1 MNLHI
6 CYDEKVIGR
15 TIQYFEEALPKQN
28 IFVVMKPDKRRQYNY
43 VKVNS
48 PNVFYEQYDTNGF
61 WNAIGD
67 IREYKN
73 IIIHFLG
80 NESCK
85 FLLSIPKKSP
95 VTWIIWG
102 ADLYNELLV
111 KRGYELYAN
120 PEDEWAVSPVNKI
133 KKILLFPFIFLIRL
147 HSYHVRVKAIQRI
160 SSVCGTKGDLQL
172 LYKYFPELKPYQ
184 QKSFLYYPVD
194 EIIGDTLMKTS
205 SAGNNIIVGN
215 SASPSNNH
223 RYVFEK
229 LKKLNLGSRKVIVPL
244 SYGINKEV
252 ALKAGKELGKNF
264 YPLLDFVPLDE
275 YNKILA
281 SANTFIYGNF
291 RQEAVGNIVIA
302 FYLGAT
308 VFLSERSPLLSD
320 LKELGYVLFGLSEL
334 SNRIDYVLTS
344 EERNHNRNLVL
355 KLNSRELMLSYI
367 KESFG

>member
-6 CYDEKVIGR
+6 CYDEKVISR
-15 TIQYFEEALPKQN
+15 TIQYFEEVLPRQN
-28 IFVVMKPDKRRQYNY
+28 IFVVMRPDKRRQYNY
-43 VKVNS
+43 VKVS
-48 PNVFYEQYDTNGF
+48 LPNVFYEQFGTKEF
-61 WNAIGD
+61 WKVVGD
-67 IREYKN
+67 IRKYKN

-85 FLLSIPKKSP
+85 FILSIPPNSP

-111 KRGYELYAN
+111 KRGYDLYAN
-120 PEDEWAVSPVNKI
+120 PEDEWAVSHINKI
-133 KKILLFPFIFLIRL
+133 RKILLFPLIYLIRL
-147 HSYHVRVKAIQRI
+147 HSYYVRLKAIQRI
-160 SSVCGTKGDLQL
+160 SSACGTKGDLQL

-184 QKSFLYYPVD
+184 QKKFFYYPVD
-194 EIIGDTLMKTS
+194 DIIGDSLRKLS
-205 SAGNNIIVGN
+205 SLGNNIIVGN

-223 RYVFEK
+223 RYVFAK
-229 LKKLNLGSRKVIVPL
+229 LKKLNLGTRKVIVPL

-252 ALKAGKELGKNF
+252 ALKAGKELGNNF
-264 YPLLDFVPLDE
+264 CPLLDFVPLDE

-281 SANTFIYGNF
+281 SATTFIYGNF

-302 FYLGAT
+302 FYLGGT
-308 VFLSERSPLLSD
+308 VFLSERSSLLSD
-320 LKELGYVLFGLSEL
+320 LKEQGYILFGLNEL
-334 SNRIDYVLTS
+334 SNRIDYVLTN